1 MAINPPDDIRT
12 STPAHGSR
20 KIVTA
25 WFVDLR

>member
-20 KIVTA
+20 KIVAA